1 MMNLSCQQPEKN
13 LKITEEIMKTEKHTE
28 MRKVL
33 VTATVH
39 EYLIERLQKQG
50 FTVLYRPHMTYDE
63 LKDQIPDV
71 EGLIITTRL
80 KVDKPVLENAAVLK
94 WIGRLG
100 SGMELVDVELA
111 NQKGIQ
117 CVSSPEG
124 NRNAV
129 AEHALGM
136 LLSLMNHMPRAYQEV
151 REGKWIREAN
161 RGTELTGKTV
171 GIIGY
176 GHTGSAFARLLTPFQ
191 VTVLAYDKYKF
202 NFGSGYIKEAN
213 MEQLGRYADVISLHV
228 PLAED
233 TFHLAGESFFN
244 SLKNKPFFINTSRGK
259 TQDTAALI
267 RALEKGQLAGA
278 ALDVLENENLE
289 SHSPEEKKLLDRL
302 LGFDNVLLTPHIA
315 GYSQEAF
322 YGMAKVVLDK
332 LGI

>member
-1 MMNLSCQQPEKN
+1 
-13 LKITEEIMKTEKHTE
+13 

-33 VTATVH
+33 VTAKVH
-39 EYLIERLQKQG
+39 EYLIERLKNQG
-50 FTVLYRPHMTYDE
+50 FDVLYLPQIDYNE
-63 LKDQIPDV
+63 LKEEIRDT

-80 KVDKPVLENAAVLK
+80 KVDRTLLERAAALK

-100 SGMELVDVELA
+100 SGMELVDVDYA
-111 NQKGIQ
+111 TQKGIR

-136 LLSLMNHMPRAYQEV
+136 LLSLMNHIPRAFQEI

-161 RGTELTGKTV
+161 RGIELTGKTV

-176 GHTGSAFARLLTPFQ
+176 GNTGSAFARLLAPFN

-202 NFGSGYIKEAN
+202 NFGGDKIKEAN
-213 MEQLGRYADVISLHV
+213 MEQLGRYADVISLHL
-228 PLAED
+228 PLTDE
-233 TFHLAGESFFN
+233 TFHMADTEFFAQ
-244 SLKNKPFFINTSRGK
+244 LKNKPFFINTSRGK

-267 RALEKGQLAGA
+267 RALENGQISGA
-278 ALDVLENENLE
+278 ALDVLENEKFE
-289 SHSPEEKKLLDRL
+289 SYTVQEKQQMDRL

-315 GYSQEAF
+315 GYSREAF

-332 LGI
+332 LGL